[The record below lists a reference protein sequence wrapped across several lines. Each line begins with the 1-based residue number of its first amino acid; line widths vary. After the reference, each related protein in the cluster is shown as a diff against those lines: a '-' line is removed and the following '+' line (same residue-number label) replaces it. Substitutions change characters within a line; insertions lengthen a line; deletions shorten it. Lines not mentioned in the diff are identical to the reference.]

1 MTRRLRPVGL
11 VLLRAES
18 HTVYHLDERQA
29 VLKLEAKLGVGA
41 QESSAVGVFTR
52 LKLREI
58 LCNDCLDQFDQMLTC
73 CIVSRVRRHR
83 LPRTALAILD

>member
-1 MTRRLRPVGL
+1 
-11 VLLRAES
+11 
-18 HTVYHLDERQA
+18 
-29 VLKLEAKLGVGA
+29 
-41 QESSAVGVFTR
+41 
-52 LKLREI
+52 LREI